1 MKRIAVLLAALM
13 LVISLTSCSL
23 ADAFM
28 EGFQEGWEAGTTKT
42 YEIQEMRITLS
53 GIIAEPDGASEGYD
67 AVFVSFTTGVMVSR
81 FTYEELGF
89 ESDPRMTADQLA
101 DTYADLME
109 NEVTVKEE
117 AGLICFVD
125 DTTVEYTGL
134 TYFYT
139 FYTSEQA
146 YWVVTMYCPAE
157 DYEEKCSDFIKWAS
171 SVTFAEGQN
180 PIQSDKATEE
190 DTEAEPETQP
200 TGIFHPDVTEDGI
213 TFISLGDGTCK
224 IKGADSTMKGR
235 ITVPAASPYG
245 DVVTTVATG
254 AFKGFRSIVSVR
266 LPETVT
272 VIKGSAFQGCKAL
285 QHVELP
291 PEVTEFGKAMFEGC
305 GELTGVV
312 LPRGMTE
319 IPAMT
324 FQTCVNLQSVEYRG
338 DVITSI
344 GANAFN
350 GCRSLWELSIP
361 GGLESIGSSA
371 FQNCWPV
378 VYYGGSP
385 EEWERVEINPTNNGG
400 IIGASVI
407 FE

>member
-23 ADAFM
+23 SDAFM
-28 EGFQEGWEAGTTKT
+28 EGFREGWEAGVTET
-42 YEIQEMRITLS
+42 YTVKEMSITLTDLF
-53 GIIAEPDGASEGYD
+53 IEQQDYAEGYD
-67 AVFVSFTTGVMVSR
+67 AVFLSWDFSTVVMVSR
-81 FTYEELGF
+81 ITDEYPGIPNPDATMFAEV
-89 ESDPRMTADQLA
+89 
-101 DTYADLME
+101 YAANME
-109 NEVTVKEE
+109 AEVTVKQEDGVVFCE
-117 AGLICFVD
+117 QTAPGG
-125 DTTVEYTGL
+125 ERTGL
-134 TYFYT
+134 LAFYV
-139 FYTSEQA
+139 FEQT
-146 YWVVTMYCPAE
+146 YWVVAMECPAE
-157 DYEEKCSDFIKWAS
+157 DYEAKRPDFMKWAS
-171 SVTFAEGQN
+171 SVTFTDEETPTQ
-180 PIQSDKATEE
+180 PDKATEE
-190 DTEAEPETQP
+190 DTEDEPETQP

-224 IKGADSTMKGR
+224 IKGADSTAKGR
-235 ITVPAASPYG
+235 ITVPAQSPYG

-305 GELTGVV
+305 GELTSVV

-400 IIGASVI
+400 IMGASVI